1 MSQYENIV
9 PLPLIEISPRGSSWN
24 VPNKSNTVLVDE
36 LTWIFRAKYHIK
48 PLILIFKLID

>member
-24 VPNKSNTVLVDE
+24 VPNKSNTALVDE
-36 LTWIFRAKYHIK
+36 LTWILRAKYHIK
-48 PLILIFKLID
+48 PLILIFK